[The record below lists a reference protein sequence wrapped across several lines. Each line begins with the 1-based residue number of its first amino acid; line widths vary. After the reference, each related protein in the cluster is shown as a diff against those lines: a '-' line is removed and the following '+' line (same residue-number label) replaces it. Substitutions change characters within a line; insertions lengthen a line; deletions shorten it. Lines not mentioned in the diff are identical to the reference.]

1 MDRPIFAQLFS
12 KPGQGAGNNE
22 EKRRRLER
30 AADRAGQ
37 GGLGNKLGLFKT
49 DEWSVER
56 QHRQQSVRDKYF
68 KDKQRMHVQERRAEE
83 QLKRQTE
90 SRKREIE
97 NYYRVGELGQTDPRL
112 ETAKQKAKR
121 KYGRYE
127 QKEQRRHHRQWLQS
141 FRKMRRQRDKGY
153 RQITKSMKKEHRR
166 SRGLPDE
173 LQAPWKI

>member
-1 MDRPIFAQLFS
+1 MPNIRGIAIFDRLDQGLPEEVGAQVFV
-12 KPGQGAGNNE
+12 
-22 EKRRRLER
+22 
-30 AADRAGQ
+30 
-37 GGLGNKLGLFKT
+37 
-49 DEWSVER
+49 W
-56 QHRQQSVRDKYF
+56 
-68 KDKQRMHVQERRAEE
+68 
-83 QLKRQTE
+83 
-90 SRKREIE
+90 RKREIE

>member
-1 MDRPIFAQLFS
+1 M
-12 KPGQGAGNNE
+12 
-22 EKRRRLER
+22 
-30 AADRAGQ
+30 
-37 GGLGNKLGLFKT
+37 
-49 DEWSVER
+49 ER